1 MKHRFRI
8 TFNAPVILS
17 FVLLCFGATLLG
29 QLTGGKA
36 TQLLFM
42 TYRAPLNDPMT
53 WLRLVTHVIGHADWA
68 HFIGN
73 ASYLLLLGPMLEE
86 KHGPMA
92 IAGIILTTALI
103 TGVVN
108 TIFFPR
114 VAVCGASGVVF
125 AFILLTSYTSF
136 REGELPVTVLLVA
149 AIYIG
154 QQMYDGIVLKDNISN
169 MAHILGGV
177 TGGAI
182 GYELNKKSKC
192 S

>member
-1 MKHRFRI
+1 MKRFRI
-8 TFNAPVILS
+8 TLNAPVILT
-17 FVLLCFGATLLG
+17 FTLLCFLATLAG
-29 QLTGGKA
+29 RLTGGAA
-36 TQLLFM
+36 TEVLFM

-177 TGGAI
+177 TGGVI
-182 GYELNKKSKC
+182 GYELNRKSKY

>member
-1 MKHRFRI
+1 MKRFRI
-8 TFNAPVILS
+8 TLNAPVILT
-17 FVLLCFGATLLG
+17 FTLLCFLATLAG
-29 QLTGGKA
+29 WFTGGAA
-36 TQLLFM
+36 TELLFM

-53 WLRLVTHVIGHADWA
+53 WLWLFTHIIGHADWS

-86 KHGPMA
+86 KHGPGA
-92 IAGIILTTALI
+92 IAGIILATALI

-108 TIFFPR
+108 TVLFPG

-154 QQMYDGIVLKDNISN
+154 QQMYDGIMLKDNISN
-169 MAHILGGV
+169 MAHILGGI
-177 TGGAI
+177 I
-182 GYELNKKSKC
+182 GSAAGYRLNKK
-192 S
+192 